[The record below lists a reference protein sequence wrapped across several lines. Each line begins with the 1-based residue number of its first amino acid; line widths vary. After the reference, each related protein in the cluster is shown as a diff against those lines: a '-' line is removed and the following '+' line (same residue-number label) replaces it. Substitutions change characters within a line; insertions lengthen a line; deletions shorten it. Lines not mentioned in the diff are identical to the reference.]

1 MSSRTDP
8 CVDRPLAAALA
19 KHYEEIKAFIRRKVG
34 CAELAADV
42 AQDAWV
48 KMAMAAP
55 GEPVDN
61 PRAYLFRVASNLAAD
76 RLRQTALHARLDAAA
91 PVQADAA
98 AGLSPER
105 VAAGR
110 QEYAVLLAAV
120 EELPEKC
127 RAAFLLYRGRGMS
140 MREVADA
147 LDISPKTVEKHIARA
162 MLHCRARLAA
172 AHGEA
177 AKEHG
182 EAVQKGEPPR

>member
-8 CVDRPLAAALA
+8 CADRPLAVALA
-19 KHYEEIKAFIRRKVG
+19 KHYEEIKAFILRKVG

-42 AQDAWV
+42 TQDAWV
-48 KMAMAAP
+48 KMATATP
-55 GEPVDN
+55 GEPIDN
-61 PRAYLFRVASNLAAD
+61 PRAYLYRVAGNLAVD
-76 RLRQTALHARLDAAA
+76 RLRQTALRARLDADVA
-91 PVQADAA
+91 PEGAA
-98 AGLSPER
+98 ATGLTPER

-140 MREVADA
+140 MREVAET
-147 LDISPKTVEKHIARA
+147 LDISPKTVEKHVARA

-172 AHGEA
+172 ARGET
-177 AKEHG
+177 G
-182 EAVQKGEPPR
+182 GKGGSAR